1 VRFNIPL
8 RRDNGTLE
16 TITCYRAQHSTY
28 KLPVKGGTRYS
39 EHIDLQEVEAL
50 ASLMTFKL
58 AIADVPFGGAKG
70 GVKIDPRKYSSA
82 EVERVTRKYTMEL
95 IKKGFIGAQV
105 DCLGP
110 DMGTNEQTMTWIK
123 DTYMNVRGETDINA
137 EGCCT
142 GKFISQG
149 GIAGRAE
156 STGLGVYYAVRELLD
171 TQSFVDRVNLSL
183 GIAGKTFVVQGFG
196 AVGYW
201 ASKFI
206 EKDGGKITTV
216 IEYNSAIHN
225 PDGLDVQ
232 KVKDFMV
239 KHGTL
244 ATYPDATEAISEN
257 PQSFLLKQAD
267 CMIPAATEKSLH
279 AGNAEHVQVKAIFE
293 GANGPTTY
301 AAEQVF
307 VRRGIVAA
315 PDMLVNGGGVTC
327 SYFEWLKNLDHVAP
341 GRMTK
346 KYQEKSQQRLLE
358 LMGLGDKASE
368 IEGADEIDIVYSGLE
383 EIMCSAVRENWE
395 IAVDKNLTYR
405 NACFVNAIG
414 KVHRSMMETGIM
426 I

>member
-1 VRFNIPL
+1 
-8 RRDNGTLE
+8 
-16 TITCYRAQHSTY
+16 
-28 KLPVKGGTRYS
+28 
-39 EHIDLQEVEAL
+39 
-50 ASLMTFKL
+50 
-58 AIADVPFGGAKG
+58 
-70 GVKIDPRKYSSA
+70 
-82 EVERVTRKYTMEL
+82 
-95 IKKGFIGAQV
+95 
-105 DCLGP
+105 
-110 DMGTNEQTMTWIK
+110 MGTMTWIK
-123 DTYMNVRGETDINA
+123 DTYMNVKGETDINA

-156 STGLGVYYAVRELLD
+156 STGLGVYYAVRELLN
-171 TQSFVDRVNLSL
+171 TESFADRVGLET

-206 EKDGGKITTV
+206 EQDGGKITTV

-232 KVKDFMV
+232 KVKDFMT
-239 KHGTL
+239 KHGSL

-257 PQSFLLKQAD
+257 PQSFLLKEAD

-279 AGNAEHVQVKAIFE
+279 MGNAGLVKVKAIFE
-293 GANGPTTY
+293 GANGPTTH
-301 AAEQVF
+301 AAENIF
-307 VRRGIVAA
+307 TRRGIVCA

-346 KYQEKSQQRLLE
+346 KYQIKSQAKLLE
-358 LMGLGDKASE
+358 LMGFEDKTSE
-368 IEGADEIDIVYSGLE
+368 LEGADEIDIVYSGLE
-383 EIMCSAVRENWE
+383 EIMQSATRENWE
-395 IAVDKNLTYR
+395 LAVEKNLSFR
-405 NACFVNAIG
+405 DACFVNAIN
-414 KVHRSMMETGIM
+414 KVYRSMQETGIM

>member
-1 VRFNIPL
+1 MYL
-8 RRDNGTLE
+8 
-16 TITCYRAQHSTY
+16 CRAQHSTH

-39 EHIDLQEVEAL
+39 DHVDLQEVEAL
-50 ASLMTFKL
+50 AALMTFKL

-70 GVKIDPRKYSSA
+70 GVKIDPRRYSKA
-82 EVERVTRKYTMEL
+82 ELERVTRKYTMEL

-123 DTYMNVRGETDINA
+123 DTYMNVKGEQDINA

-156 STGLGVYYAVRELLD
+156 STGLGVYYAVRELLGIE
-171 TQSFVDRVNLSL
+171 SFVEDANLGQL
-183 GIAGKTFVVQGFG
+183 GIKDKTFIVQGFG

-206 EKDGGKITTV
+206 EQDGGKITTV
-216 IEYNSAIHN
+216 VEYNSAVHDPN
-225 PDGLDVQ
+225 GLDVEA
-232 KVKDFMV
+232 VKAHMM

-244 ATYPDATEAISEN
+244 SNYPHAAEAIADN
-257 PQSFLLKQAD
+257 PETFLLKRAD
-267 CMIPAATEKSLH
+267 CLIPAAVEKSLH
-279 AGNAEHVQVKAIFE
+279 KGNANMVQVKAIFE

-301 AAEQVF
+301 AAEQIMT
-307 VRRGIVAA
+307 RKGIVVA

-327 SYFEWLKNLDHVAP
+327 SYFEWLKNIDHVAP

-346 KYQEKSQQRLLE
+346 KYQVKSQAKLLE
-358 LMGLGDKASE
+358 LMGFAHQADQLQ
-368 IEGADEIDIVYSGLE
+368 GADEIDIVYSGLE
-383 EIMCSAVRENWE
+383 EIMQSAVHENWAFAKE
-395 IAVDKNLTYR
+395 KNLSFR
-405 NACFVNAIG
+405 DACFVNAIN
-414 KVHRSMMETGIM
+414 KVYSNIMETGIM

>member
-1 VRFNIPL
+1 MYL
-8 RRDNGTLE
+8 
-16 TITCYRAQHSTY
+16 CRAQHSTH

-39 EHIDLQEVEAL
+39 DHVDLQEVEAL
-50 ASLMTFKL
+50 AALMTFKL

-70 GVKIDPRKYSSA
+70 GVKIDPRRYSKA
-82 EVERVTRKYTMEL
+82 ELERVTRKYTMEL

-123 DTYMNVRGETDINA
+123 DTYMNVKGEQDINA

-149 GIAGRAE
+149 GIPGRAE
-156 STGLGVYYAVRELLD
+156 STGLGVYYAVRELLGIE
-171 TQSFVDRVNLSL
+171 SFVEDANLGSL
-183 GIAGKTFVVQGFG
+183 GIKDKTFIVQGFG

-206 EKDGGKITTV
+206 EQDGGKITTV
-216 IEYNSAIHN
+216 VEYNSAIHDPN
-225 PDGLDVQ
+225 GLDVED
-232 KVKDFMV
+232 VKAHMT

-244 ATYPDATEAISEN
+244 CNYPHAAEAIADN
-257 PQSFLLKQAD
+257 PETFLLKRAD
-267 CMIPAATEKSLH
+267 CLIPAAVEKSLH
-279 AGNAEHVQVKAIFE
+279 KGNANMVQVKAIFE

-301 AAEQVF
+301 AAEQIMT
-307 VRRGIVAA
+307 RKGIVVA

-327 SYFEWLKNLDHVAP
+327 SYFEWLKNIDHVAP

-346 KYQEKSQQRLLE
+346 KYQVKSQAKLLE
-358 LMGLGDKASE
+358 LMGFAHQADQLQ
-368 IEGADEIDIVYSGLE
+368 GADEIDIVYSGLE
-383 EIMCSAVRENWE
+383 EIMQSAVHENWAFAKE
-395 IAVDKNLTYR
+395 KNLSFR
-405 NACFVNAIG
+405 DACFVNAIN
-414 KVHRSMMETGIM
+414 KVYSNIMETGIM